1 MQSTPQSDHLR
12 PPADPT
18 PTPPAVV
25 EQVQALQAQ
34 GKRVVKK
41 MARAE
46 YNKMMSLPHEARLA
60 YALKVMRLQEK
71 RAIAKARVATELKVR
86 KAKRSGVAKR
96 KRTQRRKS
104 NR

>member
-1 MQSTPQSDHLR
+1 MQPQTDHLR

-18 PTPPAVV
+18 PTPDAVV
-25 EQVQALQAQ
+25 RQVQTLQGE
-34 GKRVVKK
+34 GKQVVKK

-46 YNKMMSLPHEARLA
+46 YNKLMSLPHEDRLA

-71 RAIAKARVATELKVR
+71 HTLAKARVTDELKAR
-86 KAKRSGVAKR
+86 RTKRSGSAKR

-104 NR
+104 GR